1 MSHSPAHAPEWNRDS
16 RRNSAPC
23 FSKIAFPCLAALTI
37 SSGLSLLK
45 RANCTIA
52 ITSSSLGYRKLPHE
66 TSCSCGGITAPLKHG
81 GNAATNR
88 GPERPDGPTAW
99 LQGKTTLARKA
110 ANGWKRQFNDPI
122 PLRRGR
128 RLVTL
133 EDAGRYITKLPK
145 AEHANHH
152 LNNSTPKA
160 NATLAT

>member
-1 MSHSPAHAPEWNRDS
+1 MSHSPAHAPVWNRDS

-66 TSCSCGGITAPLKHG
+66 ALCSCGGITAPLKRG

-88 GPERPDGPTAW
+88 GPERPDDPTAW
-99 LQGKTTLARKA
+99 LQGKTTLACKAA
-110 ANGWKRQFNDPI
+110 ANGWKRPLNDAI
-122 PLRRGR
+122 PLPRGR
-128 RLVTL
+128 QLVTL
-133 EDAGRYITKLPK
+133 EDAGNYTTKLPK
-145 AEHANHH
+145 AEHGA
-152 LNNSTPKA
+152 P
-160 NATLAT
+160 